1 VQLLTDCHR
10 KGIQSTWAGCT
21 QYASVC
27 SLSPCLHEYVHSF
40 RFSSSPLT
48 LIRFRSAAYLD
59 SGRLLMHLTLLRTR
73 CVKNMASSSSTA
85 QARSPVRRP
94 RPGKASPAHAA
105 ILTNRSAAAPT
116 ARPEAEMRSH
126 WQTSPSASLA
136 TLVHYLVS
144 LGTSAAVTAV
154 GLSAAERAGVQV
166 HADDPGRPGH
176 MRVRRAFPVV
186 NALFSR

>member
-1 VQLLTDCHR
+1 
-10 KGIQSTWAGCT
+10 
-21 QYASVC
+21 
-27 SLSPCLHEYVHSF
+27 
-40 RFSSSPLT
+40 
-48 LIRFRSAAYLD
+48 
-59 SGRLLMHLTLLRTR
+59 
-73 CVKNMASSSSTA
+73 
-85 QARSPVRRP
+85 
-94 RPGKASPAHAA
+94 
-105 ILTNRSAAAPT
+105 
-116 ARPEAEMRSH
+116 MRSH

-186 NALFSR
+186 NA